1 MRFIGQPNRSY
12 WAAKPEIENEEKMFS
27 MQDYLDCVLEGQ
39 DAIIV
44 DRAENADVILTMG
57 KGLNEKS
64 ISLVDNNFFLES

>member
-1 MRFIGQPNRSY
+1 
-12 WAAKPEIENEEKMFS
+12 

-39 DAIIV
+39 DTKIV